1 MNVEPVHM
9 KLLHIF
15 RRAEAVRRRV
25 GFAQAIS
32 RGIRVVHDRLHT
44 VRRYSPGWSSV
55 YRHPFRA
62 FDFIFFDPEIEN
74 FTYDLANLDELAAF
88 MGSVLGIGA
97 KSAGAF
103 IQELEQDS
111 PFRAELNNILRT
123 RLYKK
128 HTALYGRRAG
138 WYCAV
143 RALRPQVVI
152 ETGVHDGLGSSVLLR
167 ALERN
172 RTEGADGRLIG
183 IDLVPSSGWLIPR
196 RLCDRFSLVVKDS
209 ASALP
214 RIAEQERVDLFIHD
228 DAHDPDHE
236 FGEYRAIHKGLSAG
250 GVLLSDNAHATD
262 ALKRFSESHGRPF
275 HFWREKPKDHVY
287 PGAGIGLSLPPGR
300 RSP

>member
-1 MNVEPVHM
+1 MNVESLHV
-9 KLLHIF
+9 KLLNIF

-25 GFAQAIS
+25 GFAQAIA
-32 RGIRVVHDRLHT
+32 RGLRVVSDRLT
-44 VRRYSPGWSSV
+44 IIRRYSPRWSSV

-62 FDFIFFDPEIEN
+62 VGFVFFDPEIEN

-97 KSAGAF
+97 ESAGAL
-103 IQELEQDS
+103 IRELEQDA
-111 PFRAELNNILRT
+111 PFRAEMNSILRT

-128 HTALYGRRAG
+128 HTAFYGRRAG

-152 ETGVHDGLGSSVLLR
+152 EAGVHDGLGSSVLLK

-172 RTEGADGRLIG
+172 RAEGADGRLIG

-196 RLCDRFSLVVKDS
+196 RLRDRFSLVVEDS
-209 ASALP
+209 AIVLP

-228 DAHDPDHE
+228 DAHNPEHE
-236 FGEYRAIHKGLSAG
+236 FNEYRAVQRCLSAH

-262 ALKRFSESHGRPF
+262 ALRRFSEGHGRPF
-275 HFWREKPKDHVY
+275 YFWREKPKDHFY
-287 PGAGIGLSLPPGR
+287 PGAGIGISLPPGR

>member
-9 KLLHIF
+9 KLLHIV

-25 GFAQAIS
+25 GFAEVIS

-88 MGSVLGIGA
+88 MGSVLGIEA

-152 ETGVHDGLGSSVLLR
+152 ETGVHDGLGSSVSLR
-167 ALERN
+167 GLERN
-172 RTEGADGRLIG
+172 RAEGADGRLIG
-183 IDLVPSSGWLIPR
+183 IDLLTSSGWLVPSR
-196 RLCDRFSLVVKDS
+196 FHDRFTLVIEDS
-209 ASALP
+209 DVALP
-214 RIAEQERVDLFIHD
+214 RIAEQERVNIFFR
-228 DAHDPDHE
+228 DAAQDPE
-236 FGEYRAIHKGLSAG
+236 HKS
-250 GVLLSDNAHATD
+250 
-262 ALKRFSESHGRPF
+262 
-275 HFWREKPKDHVY
+275 
-287 PGAGIGLSLPPGR
+287 
-300 RSP
+300 